1 MEIKFNG
8 QKALVTGAGRGIGRE
23 TAKMLSKC
31 GATTYALSR
40 TEEHLKTLVEEC
52 PAIVP
57 VVCDLSN
64 WDRTREIV
72 SSLGPIDLLVNN
84 AAVASMSAFV
94 DSTKEEFDDTFAVN
108 FYAVVNVSQIVVK
121 GMLADKRHGS
131 IVNISSEVSR
141 MALKNHGVYCCTKGA
156 LDALTR
162 SMALELG
169 PHGIRVNCVNP
180 TVVLTEMGIKYWTDP
195 IKAAPMLDRIPLKK
209 FAEVEDVVHSI
220 IFLLSDKA
228 NSTTGSLHMVD
239 GGTLCC

>member
-1 MEIKFNG
+1 MEITFSG

-52 PAIVP
+52 PTIVP

-84 AAVASMSAFV
+84 AAVGSLSPFV
-94 DSTKEEFDDTFAVN
+94 DAAKEDLDKAFAVN
-108 FYAVVNVSQIVVK
+108 FYAVVNVSQIVAK
-121 GMLADKRHGS
+121 RMIADKKRGS
-131 IVNISSEVSR
+131 IVNISSQASLV
-141 MALKNHGVYCCTKGA
+141 ALKDHGVYSSTKGA
-156 LDALTR
+156 LDALTK

-169 PHGIRVNCVNP
+169 PHGIRVNSVNP
-180 TVVLTEMGIKYWTDP
+180 TVVLTEMGLKSWSDP
-195 IKAAPMLDRIPLKK
+195 VKAGGMLNRIPLKK
-209 FAEVEDVVHSI
+209 FAEVEDVVNSI

-228 NSTTGSLHMVD
+228 NSTTGSLHLVD
-239 GGTLCC
+239 GGALCC